1 MRWIRAFIAILLA
14 AEPCF
19 AAGRAVSVKSAPTGP
34 SVHGAVI
41 GSPQS
46 SLALGSLNLGAPTLT
61 VSDSLPL
68 LSPGLSLPDSAVP
81 VSRVSPV
88 SFGSAA
94 KAKHFAPVA
103 SRSVGNA
110 ADASNPNKE
119 QKQPAASPREVLR
132 KKLTAIGRAVEEA
145 SKGSEDAPAEQS
157 ADIARKQFDA
167 LGTAD
172 TDDASF
178 EQLLEQ
184 SFRDLDA
191 GRLAPAGSVS
201 ADEILRNDAP
211 KVGKA
216 LLNTVK
222 REDEAITRG
231 VEDAV
236 ATIFKGETI
245 SVVSRGSTARGTFE
259 ENNPD
264 HDIMVELPTS
274 WSRERLNEEMSSQLP
289 AIREALERSV
299 LANVGGLG
307 HGQNLQVRVG
317 GNVQLSDPAT
327 RTVDGGVYMLP
338 VQVFD
343 AQHQL
348 LLDIDVT
355 FTNRKKYTN
364 AYPAYFADQLQ
375 NVSEIGGQEAVDQVL
390 SSIRLAKSFF
400 KRVVGAYK
408 VWRGGPS
415 GVGVEQ
421 MIMQSGLVEASDKG
435 RTVREVG
442 DFDKFID
449 RIHEAAFD
457 ENGSARSPR
466 EAKAAWLVFN
476 PFREP
481 LNFVEYISDRA
492 WKRLAAAAS
501 EYRLAKGMGR
511 SISFEELSRARRVT
525 PAKKVEKTI
534 PVRRTVRLRVK
545 FSMKQDRR
553 GADRVLRDAV
563 RDLEGGGDLVLDA
576 SAGGASR
583 RSQGARDYTVN
594 LLIAS
599 EASVAEISERLR
611 DAFLRA
617 NVLTAES
624 AISEKKEVV
633 LFLRRH
639 MRAKTHA
646 QRLQLDKTIR
656 RLGRRLKGQAR
667 VSLSPRSASREEA
680 VVRLKLEKGADA
692 VSVAEMAGEFF
703 KQRGGSSIVA
713 VSLPEVKDAQD
724 AVETKKTSEEAPG
737 AMTLEMLENFTEEGA
752 VRPSERGDEFLY
764 AQGAKVLPAGLEAT
778 WEGRTAG
785 SKSGGAEKVER
796 LLLRRMGDRT
806 VVMLPSFNRDGRP
819 IMKSIGVPGHLASG
833 IVTDTLV
840 EVGFRGRD
848 IVSVESI
855 GAYPMD
861 VMIGRIVQRK
871 GKLQLEA
878 LLRENKKAKA
888 LYPDLDISGKIEF
901 KEGDIVQAFVKPDG
915 EGYEAEALLNLGAK
929 LTPEIAAREIALR
942 HGARGYFD
950 EAVVRQAE
958 EVGRTQDPSAD
969 FKAITEKMAVEAPH
983 LKISDMSDKP
993 FVTIDPVGAGDLDD
1007 AYYVEKHQDG
1017 SYTWYLATADVG
1029 NYVEPGTP
1037 AFKTA
1042 ALIGNTFYS
1051 VDKNGVP
1058 EYPMNHPVVSKYVS
1072 SLLAGKESLAMIT
1085 KMRFSKDG
1093 TFLGEE
1099 GEVSFGL
1106 VSVKGRYTYDQ
1117 VVELWKGKSGHGVE
1131 HLEQVSLAREL
1142 AGKLDKQDAQRGKLA
1157 LQFQEIE
1164 HRPNADGTWSSEVVE
1179 RDPLAS
1185 ESHKLIEELKVYGN
1199 RGIAAILEKIKE
1211 DYGVPHISRVHPS
1224 QSEAVN
1230 KRLRKELSR
1239 LGIPWPKDEALWDF
1253 LRRLNSRQDLTV
1265 EGREAAQILA
1275 LRTRRPAEYDVE
1287 DGEGHEGLAL
1297 EAGQYD
1303 HPSTPIRRFADM
1315 YNRALLESYLSG
1327 GNPRDVFEA
1336 VEADLRELGFRG
1348 LEEYMQHLN
1357 GREKASKSMDREMD
1371 NFMAFY
1377 ELAKPERRGKTFKG
1391 FVKVSVEG
1399 KFPIAVIQLT
1409 DIPVSFS
1416 ITGPDAEGY
1425 KVMDG
1430 VQVKVN
1436 GADPKNMKVD
1446 AEITRDGKRPVL
1458 KRE

>member
-1 MRWIRAFIAILLA
+1 MRWIASLLTVVLA
-14 AEPCF
+14 SQPGF
-19 AAGRAVSVKSAPTGP
+19 AAGRSISVKTGQARSA
-34 SVHGAVI
+34 VHGNILSPANNPLAI
-41 GSPQS
+41 GSVEV
-46 SLALGSLNLGAPTLT
+46 GAPSLGL
-61 VSDSLPL
+61 SNSLPV
-68 LSPGLSLPDSAVP
+68 LSPGLALFEDSPAGALPETSVP
-81 VSRVSPV
+81 VSRVSPIL
-88 SFGSAA
+88 AA
-94 KAKHFAPVA
+94 PAAV
-103 SRSVGNA
+103 NA
-110 ADASNPNKE
+110 ADAPHKKQKE
-119 QKQPAASPREVLR
+119 KGAPREVLR

-145 SKGSEDAPAEQS
+145 GKGAEEAPAEES
-157 ADIARKQFDA
+157 ADSARKQFDA
-167 LGTAD
+167 LGAD
-172 TDDASF
+172 GSSEETF
-178 EQLLEQ
+178 EQMFERSLSDWE
-184 SFRDLDA
+184 A
-191 GRLAPAGSVS
+191 GRLKPSGSVG
-201 ADEILRNDAP
+201 AEEMLRDDMPRIGRAVV
-211 KVGKA
+211 K
-216 LLNTVK
+216 TVE
-222 REDEAITRG
+222 RQDEALVRG

-236 ATIFKGETI
+236 ATAFQGETMR
-245 SVVSRGSTARGTFE
+245 VVSRGSSARGTYE
-259 ENNPD
+259 VANPD
-264 HDIMVELPTS
+264 HDIMVELPTA
-274 WSRERLNEEMSSQLP
+274 WSRDRVNEEMAARLP
-289 AIREALERSV
+289 QIREALENSV
-299 LANVGGLG
+299 LASVSTLGLG
-307 HGQNLQVRVG
+307 DGLSVRVG

-327 RTVDGGVYMLP
+327 RAVDGGVYMLP
-338 VQVFD
+338 VQVLD
-343 AQHQL
+343 ANHRM
-348 LLDIDVT
+348 LLDADVT
-355 FTNRKKYTN
+355 FTNRAKYTN
-364 AYPAYFADQLQ
+364 PYPEHFAEQLRQ
-375 NVSEIGGQEAVDQVL
+375 VSELGGQEAVDQVL

-421 MIMQSGLVEASDKG
+421 MIMQSGSVEASDKG

-442 DFDKFID
+442 SFDKFLD
-449 RIHEAAFD
+449 RIYEAAFD
-457 ENGSARSPR
+457 DSGAARSPK
-466 EAKAAWLVFN
+466 EAKAAWTVFN

-481 LNFVEYISDRA
+481 LNFSEHISDKA
-492 WKRLAAAAS
+492 WKRLSAAAR
-501 EYRLAKGMGR
+501 EYRLAKTSGR
-511 SISFEELSRARRVT
+511 STSFDAMAHAQRGRAAKKRVT
-525 PAKKVEKTI
+525 VLPI
-534 PVRRTVRLRVK
+534 RRTIQLSLK
-545 FSMKQDRR
+545 FSMDGDRR
-553 GADRVLRDAV
+553 SADRVLGNAA
-563 RDLEGGGDLVLDA
+563 RDLEEGGDRVLDTRAVSA
-576 SAGGASR
+576 SNRATGIR
-583 RSQGARDYTVN
+583 EYTVN
-594 LLIAS
+594 LLVAS
-599 EASVAEISERLR
+599 EASVAEVNSRAR
-611 DAFLRA
+611 DAFKTE
-617 NVLTAES
+617 NVIAEEADS
-624 AISEKKEVV
+624 SEPKEVV
-633 LFLRRH
+633 LFLKQQVRP
-639 MRAKTHA
+639 KTHD
-646 QRLQLDKTIR
+646 QYRKFDKTIR
-656 RLGRRLKGQAR
+656 SLGRRLKGRAD
-667 VSLSPRSASREEA
+667 VSLTSRSSETGEPI
-680 VVRLKLEKGADA
+680 VRLRLKEGADA
-692 VSVAEMAGEFF
+692 VEVAEDAGKFF
-703 KQRGGSSIVA
+703 NGRGGVKFEA
-713 VSLPEVKDAQD
+713 VSLPETRDTEVADVKTAS
-724 AVETKKTSEEAPG
+724 VSEKTKGDAPG

-764 AQGAKVLPAGLEAT
+764 AQGAKVLPAGLEAA

-785 SKSGGAEKVER
+785 SKEGGADKIER

-806 VVMLPSFNRDGRP
+806 VVMLPSLNRTGRP
-819 IMKSIGVPGHLASG
+819 IMKSVGVPKGLASG

-861 VMIGRIVQRK
+861 VMIGRVVNKK
-871 GKLQLEA
+871 GGLRLEA
-878 LLRENKKAKA
+878 LLSENGKAKA
-888 LYPDLDISGKIEF
+888 LYPDLKISGPVEF
-901 KEGDIVQAFVKPDG
+901 KEGDLVQAFVKPYG
-915 EGYEAEALLNLGAK
+915 QSYEAEALLNLGNK

-969 FKAITEKMAVEAPH
+969 FKAIAEKMAVEAPH
-983 LKISDMSDKP
+983 LKISDMTDKP

-1106 VSVKGRYTYDQ
+1106 VSVQGRYTYDQ
-1117 VVELWKGKSGHGVE
+1117 VVELWKGKPNHGVE

-1164 HRPNADGTWSSEVVE
+1164 HRPNADGSWSSEVVE

-1230 KRLRKELSR
+1230 KRLRTELSR
-1239 LGIPWPKDEALWDF
+1239 LGIPWPKDEELWDF
-1253 LRRLNSRQDLTV
+1253 LRRLNGRDDLTV

-1327 GNPRDVFEA
+1327 GNPREVFEA
-1336 VEADLRELGFRG
+1336 VEADLRELGFHG
-1348 LEEYMQHLN
+1348 LEEYMKHLN

-1391 FVKVSVEG
+1391 FVKVAIEG
-1399 KFPIAVIQLT
+1399 KFPMAVIQLT
-1409 DIPVSFS
+1409 DIPVSFTV
-1416 ITGPDAEGY
+1416 TGPEAEGY

-1446 AEITRDGKRPVL
+1446 ADITRDGKRPVL
-1458 KRE
+1458 NR